1 MIKHYVEHLTSIRRR
16 TLIIAVVLMAPLATL
31 GLAAPALAKEPTGD
45 FAVFK
50 QCPRFTPGVNFCLF
64 SQVTSGEIKIGKTV
78 VPIEN
83 TITLQGG
90 YIRNEETGA
99 ETLVGA
105 LNGESLSK
113 TPQNV
118 PGGLL
123 NLIKCKEITNEFERK
138 VCEAIFEKGILGV
151 TATTELAGFPGI
163 NTDNLINEEGTALT
177 LPVRV
182 KLDNPLLGNEC
193 YIGSFTSPITLNLT
207 TGTTS
212 PPKPNEP
219 IKGKLGNLEFLDEFN
234 LIEIT
239 NNTLVDNSFSV
250 PKASGCGGIFSFLI
264 DPIINAKL
272 ALPSAAGNNTAILN
286 GTIKEATAESVIKSE
301 K

>member
-1 MIKHYVEHLTSIRRR
+1 MRSKFLSHASGGPRRM
-16 TLIIAVVLMAPLATL
+16 LVLAVALMVPLA
-31 GLAAPALAKEPTGD
+31 LASPALAKEPTGD

-50 QCPRFTPGVNFCLF
+50 QCPRFTTGVNFCLY
-64 SQVTSGEIKIGKTV
+64 SQVKSGEVKIGKTA

-83 TITLQGG
+83 TVTLQGG
-90 YIRNEETGA
+90 IIRNEETGA

-123 NLIKCKEITNEFERK
+123 NLIKCKEIKNEFERK

-163 NTDNLINEEGTALT
+163 STDNLVNEEGTALT

-182 KLDNPLLGNEC
+182 KLDNPLLGKEC
-193 YIGSFTSPITLNLT
+193 YVGSFTSPITLNLT
-207 TGTTS
+207 TGETK
-212 PPKPNEP
+212 PPAPNKP
-219 IKGKLGNLEFLDEFN
+219 IKGKLGNLEFKDEFN

-250 PKASGCGGIFSFLI
+250 PTASGCGGIFSSII

-272 ALPSAAGNNTAILN
+272 GLPSAAGNNTTIQN
-286 GTIKEATAESVIKSE
+286 GTIKEATAETVIKSE